1 MHIEF
6 SRTGG
11 FTGIRLA
18 GSFDTQ
24 QLLPE
29 QASILNKLIEDAGFF
44 NLPEEIKP
52 TSPGPDRFQ
61 YQITISSAQQAHTV
75 SVSEALIPVTLNP
88 LIDYLTT
95 LATKTNKQ

>member
-6 SRTGG
+6 VRSGG
-11 FTGIRLA
+11 FAGIRLS

-29 QASILNKLIEDAGFF
+29 QAATLDKLVKDAGFF
-44 NLPEEIKP
+44 NLPEQIRP

-61 YQITISSAQQAHTV
+61 YNVVISSAGQTHSLMV
-75 SVSEALIPVTLNP
+75 EDSVIPDRLRP

-95 LATKTNKQ
+95 MAITSKKL